1 MCEIK
6 NSKQVELSDRVRF
19 RCMRCA
25 ACCRHV
31 ENSVVIEVKD
41 AFYLAKHLGISVVD
55 FYTTYTNMLTL
66 ENTGFPI
73 FFLKTMG
80 KDKSCI
86 FLNGKRCSVQDA
98 KPRTC
103 KMYPFWVAPDDD
115 GKTLSYNFSTE
126 RRHHPR
132 GSLVKVKDWMRE
144 YLSDEDKEFILEDAR
159 SVMQIA
165 RPFRILY
172 GNLKDPEDI
181 QKRVLMYRYFFYDTN
196 ESFMEQFCRNNRVL
210 EEELERIINKFTSI

>member
-6 NSKQVELSDRVRF
+6 DSKQVELSDRVRF
-19 RCMRCA
+19 KCKRCA

-31 ENSVVIEVKD
+31 ENTVVIEVKD

-55 FYTTYTNMLTL
+55 FYTKYTNMLTL

-73 FFLKTMG
+73 FFLKTVG

-126 RRHHPR
+126 RSHHPK
-132 GSLVKVKDWMRE
+132 GSLIRVKDWMQK

-172 GNLKDPEDI
+172 DNLKDPENV
-181 QKRVLMYRYFFYDTN
+181 QKRVLLYRNFFYDTN
-196 ESFMEQFCRNNRVL
+196 EPFMEQFCINNRVL

>member
-25 ACCRHV
+25 ACCHHV

-73 FFLKTMG
+73 FFLKTVG

-86 FLNGKRCSVQDA
+86 FSERE
-98 KPRTC
+98 
-103 KMYPFWVAPDDD
+103 
-115 GKTLSYNFSTE
+115 TLQHS
-126 RRHHPR
+126 
-132 GSLVKVKDWMRE
+132 
-144 YLSDEDKEFILEDAR
+144 
-159 SVMQIA
+159 
-165 RPFRILY
+165 
-172 GNLKDPEDI
+172 
-181 QKRVLMYRYFFYDTN
+181 
-196 ESFMEQFCRNNRVL
+196 
-210 EEELERIINKFTSI
+210 

>member
-73 FFLKTMG
+73 FFLKTEG

-86 FLNGKRCSVQDA
+86 FLNGKRCSVHDV

-132 GSLVKVKDWMRE
+132 GSLVKVKDWMQE
-144 YLSDEDKEFILEDAR
+144 YLSDEDKDFILEDAR

-172 GNLKDPEDI
+172 DNLKDPEDI
-181 QKRVLMYRYFFYDTN
+181 QKRVLMYRHFFYDTN
-196 ESFMEQFCRNNRVL
+196 EPFMEQFCRNNRVL

>member
-115 GKTLSYNFSTE
+115 GETLSYNFSTE

-172 GNLKDPEDI
+172 DNLKDPEDI

-196 ESFMEQFCRNNRVL
+196 EPFVEQFCRNNRVL